1 MTDDCDSKKR
11 VSKEN
16 AGSLL
21 KLLSH
26 HAAVQ
31 SSKDSLLCTPDS
43 SKVAWRNIPDVI
55 SSDDIGEDADAGND
69 ELGQYGEGM
78 LLDGESDVESGG
90 DSDTEALQS
99 AGVWTDVET
108 VRVHLMHLNKLKHAY
123 LEEFEGLRHQ
133 MRENRRRYLQEV
145 AAEHQSLTSIHRQP
159 KDSVEERLAYARLKA
174 LRHYRRHHGREALL
188 REAYVE
194 KRSCVADASRSDR
207 PGLTAKD
214 RSSAAVAA
222 KSSKHCCLY
231 NQGSWKCGEPAVPLA
246 KYCVKHILED
256 PQQQLYRAC
265 GVVEG
270 GSEPCSSPIIP
281 LPHLPTCL
289 YHTPVP
295 RPHQWGGAS
304 AEQDAAP
311 LSADPPVLTLTDSA
325 SVLVLPDTAISNK
338 SCSSTSAPP
347 PSCS

>member
-43 SKVAWRNIPDVI
+43 SKVAWRNTPDVI

-214 RSSAAVAA
+214 
-222 KSSKHCCLY
+222 H
-231 NQGSWKCGEPAVPLA
+231 
-246 KYCVKHILED
+246 

-338 SCSSTSAPP
+338 SCSSASAPP
-347 PSCS
+347 P